1 MHVRRAR
8 AIRRHSAQ
16 FGACFGAISAR
27 ASDAPRSLHRRYHFL
42 FNPSDLSFLVAL
54 QAGLTLL
61 GNTTVCIA
69 ALRIALSNGWT
80 LNELNP
86 TTWDLDELNPFSEGG
101 GGAAKDDDAAPV
113 VTNPQPQDPA
123 WALALKLTVLT
134 TVAAYAMKYGELATP
149 LPFEPNA
156 ILATLLVLG
165 IPAGVAYNF
174 YSKEP
179 LVGSD

>member
-1 MHVRRAR
+1 M
-8 AIRRHSAQ
+8 
-16 FGACFGAISAR
+16 
-27 ASDAPRSLHRRYHFL
+27 PRRRYHFF

-101 GGAAKDDDAAPV
+101 GAAAGSEAEDAAPV
-113 VTNPQPQDPA
+113 VSNPQPQDPA

-134 TVAAYAMKYGELATP
+134 TVAAYAMKYGEPALGI
-149 LPFEPNA
+149 PFSPNA
-156 ILATLLVLG
+156 IVGWAICLG
-165 IPAGVAYNF
+165 VPAGVAWRF
-174 YSKEP
+174 SKAM
-179 LVGSD
+179 GAAGARA

>member
-1 MHVRRAR
+1 MRRAR
-8 AIRRHSAQ
+8 AQ
-16 FGACFGAISAR
+16 FGAQFFGAIRRNSAR
-27 ASDAPRSLHRRYHFL
+27 ASPTHLSLHRRYHFF

-101 GGAAKDDDAAPV
+101 AAEEDDDAAPV

-179 LVGSD
+179 LLGSD

>member
-1 MHVRRAR
+1 MLR
-8 AIRRHSAQ
+8 
-16 FGACFGAISAR
+16 
-27 ASDAPRSLHRRYHFL
+27 RRYHFF

-101 GGAAKDDDAAPV
+101 AAEEDDDAAPV
-113 VTNPQPQDPA
+113 VSNPQPQDPA

-179 LVGSD
+179 LLGSD

>member
-1 MHVRRAR
+1 MLR
-8 AIRRHSAQ
+8 
-16 FGACFGAISAR
+16 
-27 ASDAPRSLHRRYHFL
+27 RRYHFF

-101 GGAAKDDDAAPV
+101 GAAAGSEEGDAAPV
-113 VTNPQPQDPA
+113 VSNPQPQDPA

-179 LVGSD
+179 LLGSD